1 MRLAALACLALVS
14 AAPAAAEALS
24 KATLTLETASG
35 PHQFNVE
42 VATTPQERE
51 LGLMLRPSLPE
62 NSGMLFLYE
71 TPQPIAMWMKNTIVP
86 LDMIFIDSWGK
97 VHRIET
103 NTEPFSLD
111 PIPSDGDVIGILEV
125 NAGVAEKIG
134 LKTGDK
140 VIYPGLGETPQR

>member
-1 MRLAALACLALVS
+1 
-14 AAPAAAEALS
+14 
-24 KATLTLETASG
+24 
-35 PHQFNVE
+35 
-42 VATTPQERE
+42 
-51 LGLMLRPSLPE
+51 MLRPSLPE
-62 NSGMLFLYE
+62 NSGMLFIYE
-71 TPQPIAMWMKNTIVP
+71 TPQPIAMWMKNTIIP

-140 VIYPGLGETPQR
+140 VIYPGLGETPKR